1 MEPCLGRVRTGAP
14 ACCAL
19 VPPPAED
26 QREHHHYVGC
36 GDAETTACD
45 RLIASRREPPT
56 HGNALMNNLP
66 DVYFGRIDKNWH
78 PNTQEHFWNS
88 GSFAVMYDNKES
100 FSVEKLDAARTAK
113 DRGDKGWFT
122 VAGFSTPAAVNSLW
136 RMQAAAEKEALVYVD
151 FRGRDGAETVLIG
164 RATGELSLDEVTETD
179 DTVSRQ
185 CFYKGMGLTDVRRFP
200 ADPVLTAMQP
210 RQSTF
215 VRWDLGQKRVWAM
228 AGLAPLASD
237 VNSLTPGQLEA
248 VCYEYLRHRNSEL
261 RLLCRLGGSM
271 RDIDILGWLPS
282 GTRLAAQVTHTST
295 GGKKLLSK
303 ARGLMDNSPPGRR
316 VLFAGR
322 EHLKN
327 AGPRLDAECVGLEP
341 VAVEAVFE
349 EVKGHSPVL
358 INAMLTT

>member
-1 MEPCLGRVRTGAP
+1 MKK
-14 ACCAL
+14 
-19 VPPPAED
+19 
-26 QREHHHYVGC
+26 
-36 GDAETTACD
+36 
-45 RLIASRREPPT
+45 
-56 HGNALMNNLP
+56 LP
-66 DVYFGRIDKNWH
+66 DVYFGRIDTNW
-78 PNTQEHFWNS
+78 PEDTREHFWNS

-113 DRGDKGWFT
+113 DRGDEGWFK

-136 RMQAAAEKEALVYVD
+136 RMQAAAEKKALVYVD
-151 FRGRDGAETVLIG
+151 FRGRGGGGAQSVLIG
-164 RATGELSLDEVTETD
+164 RASGELSLDEVTETD
-179 DTVSRQ
+179 DKVSRQ

-261 RLLCRLGGSM
+261 RLLCRVGGSM
-271 RDIDILGWLPS
+271 RDIDILAWLPV

-303 ARGLMDNSPPGRR
+303 AKGLMDNSPPGRR
-316 VLFAGR
+316 VLFAG
-322 EHLKN
+322 EKHL
-327 AGPRLDAECVGLEP
+327 
-341 VAVEAVFE
+341 E
-349 EVKGHSPVL
+349 EVRPKLRERHSGALETVDVETAFDEVLKHSPEL
-358 INAMLTT
+358 IDAMLTTPPHLEPE